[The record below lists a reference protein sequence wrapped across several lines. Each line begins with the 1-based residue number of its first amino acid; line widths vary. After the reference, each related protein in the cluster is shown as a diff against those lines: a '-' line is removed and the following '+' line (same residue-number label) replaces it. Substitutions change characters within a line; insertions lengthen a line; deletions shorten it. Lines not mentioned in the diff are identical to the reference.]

1 VSVAA
6 SVALVARRRAGLV
19 LRAAPVAPVARAGLA
34 SAVAPV
40 ALVAR
45 RRAGLV
51 SRAALIVRRRAEF
64 ASAVAPEQ
72 DVRLRGAPL
81 GRAGALLV
89 VAALASSGL
98 LAGCGDAGAA
108 ARRTVELGARYSRF
122 TPGEVVVP
130 AGTTVRFEIRN
141 DDPIDHEFIVGP
153 QEVHDRHETGTERE
167 HGAVPGEVTVPAGTT
182 RTTEYRFDEPGTV
195 VFACHL
201 PGHFAYGMRGEIV
214 VEG

>member
-1 VSVAA
+1 VAA
-6 SVALVARRRAGLV
+6 SVALVARRRARLV
-19 LRAAPVAPVARAGLA
+19 LRAAPAARRRAGLA
-34 SAVAPV
+34 PAVAPV

-167 HGAVPGEVTVPAGTT
+167 HGTVPGEVTVPAGTT